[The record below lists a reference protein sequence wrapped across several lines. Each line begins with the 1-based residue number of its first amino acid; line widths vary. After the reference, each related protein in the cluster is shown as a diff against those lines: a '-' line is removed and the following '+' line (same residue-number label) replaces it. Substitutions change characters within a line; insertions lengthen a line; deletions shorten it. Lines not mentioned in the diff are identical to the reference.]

1 MKKSYI
7 FFALILFSCSSKQ
20 NNEIDFV
27 KVDSLLKD
35 SKEITDSLLIVLPKS
50 DKKVI
55 EQVERVS
62 NKIQALEQQV
72 SKMEDLAKNNKT
84 KIIRDTVF
92 ITEKKNFWGKTKTK
106 IDSTK
111 NLTEDSIENKNQ

>member
-111 NLTEDSIENKNQ
+111 NLTEDSTENKNQ

>member
-72 SKMEDLAKNNKT
+72 SKMEDLAKNNKI

-111 NLTEDSIENKNQ
+111 NLTEDSTENKNQ

>member
-84 KIIRDTVF
+84 KIIRDTIF

-111 NLTEDSIENKNQ
+111 NLTEDSTENKNQ

>member
-72 SKMEDLAKNNKT
+72 SKMEDLAKNNKI